1 LKIVPAFVWGPFFQ
15 GVPIAKRSFDTFPI
29 DETRYVKKNQ
39 VARLLRLL
47 RPYPWLLPVLIILGI
62 AASLAEAVG
71 IGLLIPLLGLLLN
84 PADPQTLSNIERTV
98 RAMMVDST
106 GEIRYGLVA
115 GAVFMLIVLK
125 TIILI
130 AYVYV
135 ASTMTGRITMD
146 MRVSLWD
153 RVAHAEMSWLSRSDQ
168 GKTLNILENQT
179 YRATEALSALSTLI
193 ISCCTLLVFG
203 AFLFVLSWPMALVVM
218 IAGIPVFL
226 LVRRL
231 TFVANGFGYQL
242 GQAYAGLAGRVIE
255 LLSSMKTIRVFNRQ
269 ADESKRFAAAAD
281 ALRKAFLRAQL
292 LQRTISPVLE
302 MIYLP
307 VFFAVIGFA
316 IITEIGI
323 PVLLAFLLLLYRM
336 QTPLK
341 AVDAA
346 RVNLGEYVP
355 ALEDVDWLI
364 LNAPD
369 ERVRSGKQPCKG
381 LKHSLTM
388 DDVWFSYPGSEKPAL
403 CGVSTQIKKGEIVA
417 LVGPSGSGKSTF
429 VHLVFGLSL
438 PDSGR
443 ILIDGEPLEEL
454 DLYSWRDHIAFAGQ
468 DGDLLTGTARHNI
481 SYGMPN
487 VDAGLVE
494 RVAREVHAHDFL
506 TSMPQ
511 GYDTHLGTRGGLL
524 SGGQRQR
531 VALARALICKPD
543 LLVLDEATSAIDT
556 ETELAIQSA
565 ISSFAD
571 RATIIIIAHRAS
583 TLMMADRV
591 LVMNAG
597 RIVEDAP
604 PRQMSEQ
611 AASLAGVE
619 RNQ

>member
-1 LKIVPAFVWGPFFQ
+1 MAWA
-15 GVPIAKRSFDTFPI
+15 IAKSSFNTGPI
-29 DETRYVKKNQ
+29 DETCDVKKNQ
-39 VARLLRLL
+39 IGRLLRLL
-47 RPYPWLLPVLIILGI
+47 RPYPWLLPILIILGI

-84 PADPQTLSNIERTV
+84 PGDPQTLSNIERTV
-98 RAMMVDST
+98 RALMVDST

-115 GAVFMLIVLK
+115 GAVFMLIALK
-125 TIILI
+125 TLILV
-130 AYVYV
+130 AYVYI

-146 MRVSLWD
+146 MRVGLWD

-168 GKTLNILENQT
+168 GQVLNILENQT
-179 YRATEALSALSTLI
+179 YRASEALSSLSTLI
-193 ISCCTLLVFG
+193 ISCCTLFVFG
-203 AFLFVLSWPMALVVM
+203 TFLFILSWPLALVVM

-226 LVRRL
+226 LVRRI
-231 TFVANGFGYQL
+231 TSVANRFGYQL
-242 GQAYAGLAGRVIE
+242 GEAYTGLAGRVIE
-255 LLSSMKTIRVFNRQ
+255 LLSAMKTIRVFNRQ
-269 ADESKRFAAAAD
+269 AAESKRFAAAAES
-281 ALRKAFLRAQL
+281 LRKAFLRAQL
-292 LQRTISPVLE
+292 LQRTLNPVLE

-307 VFFAVIGFA
+307 IFFAVIGFA
-316 IITEIGI
+316 LITDIGI

-346 RVNLGEYVP
+346 RVSLAEYVP
-355 ALEDVDWLI
+355 ALEDVDWLMST
-364 LNAPD
+364 APD
-369 ERVRSGKQPCKG
+369 ERVRSGKRNCRG
-381 LKHSLTM
+381 LNHSLTM
-388 DDVWFSYPGSEKPAL
+388 EEVWFTYPGSEKPAL
-403 CGVSTQIKKGEIVA
+403 SGVSTQIRKGEIVA
-417 LVGPSGSGKSTF
+417 LVGPSGSGKSTL
-429 VHLVFGLSL
+429 VHLLFGLSL

-454 DLYSWRDHIAFAGQ
+454 DLYSWRDHTAFAGQ

-481 SYGMPN
+481 SYGVPN

-506 TSMPQ
+506 NLMPQ
-511 GYDTHLGTRGGLL
+511 GYDTNLGTRGGLL

-571 RATIIIIAHRAS
+571 RSAIIIIAHRAS

-604 PRQMSEQ
+604 PSQMSEH

-619 RNQ
+619 GN